1 MAAQKSLR
9 AFINSAPRRGIQLAK
24 VKLREEGE
32 KKVQEL
38 KAKIPTPQELVE
50 KLLSESCN
58 PQIIIK
64 LNATHAMLMGIVL
77 PIENTLNSVDDFLQ
91 KIKNPPPENQH
102 FDQKSKFHHPKT
114 NFLTKNQNSI
124 SQKPKC

>member
-50 KLLSESCN
+50 KLSEKYGQGN
-58 PQIIIK
+58 
-64 LNATHAMLMGIVL
+64 L
-77 PIENTLNSVDDFLQ
+77 D
-91 KIKNPPPENQH
+91 
-102 FDQKSKFHHPKT
+102 PKT
-114 NFLTKNQNSI
+114 GVFT
-124 SQKPKC
+124 PVE